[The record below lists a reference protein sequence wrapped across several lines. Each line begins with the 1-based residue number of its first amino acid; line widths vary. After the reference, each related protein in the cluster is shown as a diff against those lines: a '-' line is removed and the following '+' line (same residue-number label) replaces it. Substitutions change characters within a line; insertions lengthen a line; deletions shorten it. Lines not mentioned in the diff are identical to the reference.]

1 MLISLLERR
10 IVALVFAMMFTI
22 LAISPHP
29 ELLSSLF
36 FSNF

>member
-1 MLISLLERR
+1 MLMSLLERR
-10 IVALVFAMMFTI
+10 TVALVFAMMFAI

-29 ELLSSLF
+29 KLLSSLF